1 MLLSK
6 SLARRQ
12 SCSVSW
18 LRHKKFYSYE
28 TAKNFKMIYFD
39 TRKGKPLRC
48 VWTHLR
54 GQLLLCKNVIL
65 KQNCLRSTLFNRRI
79 FCLEKCKSGKPNPIK
94 GSPKKGDSPH
104 GVGNVAKRQKRLP
117 CKGSWLW
124 AMRTDWGIKKPKY
137 FLFKIYFLRKSLR
150 VALTRPTSILR
161 EARRREKWT
170 VKKQNQKPTAFEI
183 AYLVI
188 EAIIAISTL
197 ITAIKWW

>member
-1 MLLSK
+1 M
-6 SLARRQ
+6 
-12 SCSVSW
+12 
-18 LRHKKFYSYE
+18 KK
-28 TAKNFKMIYFD
+28 TAKIRSLSYI
-39 TRKGKPLRC
+39 RKDDKWDSLPSWAVTAGD
-48 VWTHLR
+48 W
-54 GQLLLCKNVIL
+54 G
-65 KQNCLRSTLFNRRI
+65 
-79 FCLEKCKSGKPNPIK
+79 IK
-94 GSPKKGDSPH
+94 LGSPKKGDSPH

>member
-1 MLLSK
+1 MTN
-6 SLARRQ
+6 R
-12 SCSVSW
+12 
-18 LRHKKFYSYE
+18 
-28 TAKNFKMIYFD
+28 
-39 TRKGKPLRC
+39 
-48 VWTHLR
+48 
-54 GQLLLCKNVIL
+54 
-65 KQNCLRSTLFNRRI
+65 TLP
-79 FCLEKCKSGKPNPIK
+79 SGAVTTGDWGIK
-94 GSPKKGDSPH
+94 LGSPKKGDSPH
-104 GVGNVAKRQKRLP
+104 SVGNVAKRQKRLP

-150 VALTRPTSILR
+150 VALRQPTSLYKGGKSLRLALTRPTSILR

-188 EAIIAISTL
+188 EAIVALATL